1 MRKWFTSLV
10 FPGVEEVIASFFLP
24 VSMLISEDFPTF
36 DLPMNAN
43 SGNLA
48 ADLSDTLVL
57 LPANVA
63 LVIFI

>member
-1 MRKWFTSLV
+1 MRKWFTSKVL
-10 FPGVEEVIASFFLP
+10 PGVAEVFASPLWLHKEF
-24 VSMLISEDFPTF
+24 MSEDFPTL

-43 SGNLA
+43 SGSLVFG
-48 ADLSDTLVL
+48 LSLSFWL

>member
-48 ADLSDTLVL
+48 AGLSDTLVL